1 MGWHCTS
8 RHPALERRREGSIIP
23 FYALLR
29 WPLLAFNASD
39 ISISAIAESDR
50 SRERFRSAR
59 TALKVVGEILN
70 DQLIF
75 VFMLVV

>member
-1 MGWHCTS
+1 
-8 RHPALERRREGSIIP
+8 
-23 FYALLR
+23 ALLR